1 MAILMTGLCEKGVE
15 LIWKQCNEELYPQ
28 GIEYLEEAAHAGDAE
43 GWFFLGNCYSWGD
56 GAVGF
61 SDKKAYECYKKGIE
75 GGSVRCVL
83 GAARAGQFDEELKK
97 ASPCTLEESYRA
109 VLQSAE
115 EGDAFS
121 AFQIA
126 AAYEWEAIFDLL
138 QPEEQKRENCYK
150 WYEQAAKGGI
160 VSAMVKVGKCC
171 LNGQY
176 VPKNEEMALK
186 WADRC
191 AALGNAWGLYRM
203 GLHHLN
209 LGNMEAAWEYF
220 EAAAKQGALKA
231 FLHLGRMY
239 LIGQGTERDIG
250 KAVEALE
257 QAAKA
262 EEPESF
268 AELGNI
274 FYRDEVVER
283 DDEKAFYWY
292 SRAYAA
298 GQKQTA
304 LPLAHLYLRA
314 SEIQDLQMA
323 EKLFKEAADM
333 EKDGCAS
340 LVLGNM
346 SRDGIG
352 GIPDIEQAVSWY
364 EKGADM
370 GNAECMEI
378 LGCLYFQGE
387 DGLDTDYVKAFS
399 WLDQCHKAG
408 TLQSYSKLAFLYMKG
423 YGCDIDEERA
433 RELFEKAAETECDGY
448 AFYELGYLYERKN
461 ESPEDLEKAAQY
473 YRRAVEMGNESAGRR
488 FSHFK
493 KGMFGKWKV
502 IY

>member
-1 MAILMTGLCEKGVE
+1 
-15 LIWKQCNEELYPQ
+15 
-28 GIEYLEEAAHAGDAE
+28 
-43 GWFFLGNCYSWGD
+43 
-56 GAVGF
+56 
-61 SDKKAYECYKKGIE
+61 
-75 GGSVRCVL
+75 
-83 GAARAGQFDEELKK
+83 
-97 ASPCTLEESYRA
+97 
-109 VLQSAE
+109 
-115 EGDAFS
+115 
-121 AFQIA
+121 
-126 AAYEWEAIFDLL
+126 
-138 QPEEQKRENCYK
+138 
-150 WYEQAAKGGI
+150 
-160 VSAMVKVGKCC
+160 
-171 LNGQY
+171 
-176 VPKNEEMALK
+176 
-186 WADRC
+186 
-191 AALGNAWGLYRM
+191 
-203 GLHHLN
+203 
-209 LGNMEAAWEYF
+209 
-220 EAAAKQGALKA
+220 
-231 FLHLGRMY
+231 
-239 LIGQGTERDIG
+239 
-250 KAVEALE
+250 
-257 QAAKA
+257 
-262 EEPESF
+262 
-268 AELGNI
+268 
-274 FYRDEVVER
+274 
-283 DDEKAFYWY
+283 
-292 SRAYAA
+292 
-298 GQKQTA
+298 
-304 LPLAHLYLRA
+304 
-314 SEIQDLQMA
+314 MA

-448 AFYELGYLYERKN
+448 AFYELGYFYERKN